1 MASSPIASWQIDGK
15 TVEIVRDFILGGS
28 KITADGD
35 CSHEIKRH
43 LLLERQTM
51 INLNSILKT
60 RDITFPKNVH
70 LIKAII
76 FPIVTF
82 GCELDHKK
90 EWVPNYWC
98 FQISVLE
105 KTLESSLDYKEIQLV
120 NPSGIQPWIFIERT
134 DSEFEVPILWPPDA
148 KSWKQT
154 NKQKTKT
161 DPGKHW
167 RQEEKGTTED
177 EMVGWYHQLS
187 GHAFEQT
194 LGDDEGQGSLPG
206 VLQSM
211 KSQSVGHALVPG
223 QQQQD

>member
-1 MASSPIASWQIDGK
+1 MASSPIASWQIDGETVE

-90 EWVPNYWC
+90 EWVPKYWC

-154 NKQKTKT
+154 NKQTNKQNKNRSWEALKAGGEGDNRGWDGWMVSPTQWT
-161 DPGKHW
+161 CIWANSGRWWRTGKPAW
-167 RQEEKGTTED
+167 RATIHEVT
-177 EMVGWYHQLS
+177 
-187 GHAFEQT
+187 
-194 LGDDEGQGSLPG
+194 
-206 VLQSM
+206 VLDM
-211 KSQSVGHALVPG
+211 P
-223 QQQQD
+223 